1 MHHRRSRS
9 TTRAEQSL
17 IICVKKRYDTQC
29 RSVAAN
35 AMNNLIDALT
45 SLLRPVPALEL
56 SIPGVSPGSYPPIS
70 MVFMSEKIDAKLKTT
85 KGRLQPASGD
95 LTGDLGDKAEEDSKQ
110 VQGCTMDTLADPQK
124 PRYKGYKD
132 S

>member
-1 MHHRRSRS
+1 
-9 TTRAEQSL
+9 
-17 IICVKKRYDTQC
+17 
-29 RSVAAN
+29 
-35 AMNNLIDALT
+35 MNNLIDALT
-45 SLLRPVPALEL
+45 SLPRPVPALEL
-56 SIPGVSPGSYPPIS
+56 SIPGGSPGSYPPIS

-124 PRYKGYKD
+124 PRHKEHKD